1 MAATRVESGQE
12 NAPGWA
18 DSFCLPRVA
27 AKDAAASWND
37 VNGGR
42 VRTDA
47 IVGAALAIILA
58 AHAGTLRSDPGQPT
72 ESERIV
78 RLIEQLGDDSFASR
92 EAASS
97 ELTAIGE
104 PALSLLRRASTIN
117 HDLEIRWRAEQ
128 IAQAVVARSL
138 PVGTW
143 NVEFANGVTEV
154 CWIGNDGTAS
164 VDEPRRRSGGKAV
177 VQGRSA
183 VVTFDDDRLERWTWE
198 GGRLVVEHWFPSS
211 QFPTA
216 TPVVGV
222 AKRTR

>member
-1 MAATRVESGQE
+1 M
-12 NAPGWA
+12 
-18 DSFCLPRVA
+18 
-27 AKDAAASWND
+27 
-37 VNGGR
+37 
-42 VRTDA
+42 RTCA
-47 IVGAALAIILA
+47 IIGPALAMILA
-58 AHAGTLRSDPGQPT
+58 AHAGTLTGDPGQPT
-72 ESERIV
+72 ETERIA
-78 RLIEQLGDDSFASR
+78 RLIEQLGDESFASR
-92 EAASS
+92 EAAST

-104 PALSLLRRASTIN
+104 PALSSLRHASTAH

-154 CWIGNDGTAS
+154 CWIGDNGTAS
-164 VDEPRRRSGGKAV
+164 VNEPQRRSGGKAV

-183 VVTFDDDRLERWTWE
+183 VVTFDDDRLERWTWD

-211 QFPTA
+211 QFPAA
-216 TPVVGV
+216 TPVVGI